1 MAKMFY
7 TAEEA
12 AKKIGVSVEKVQEMA
27 ASGQLQEFRDRDKLV
42 FKREQVDMLAGSDEG
57 GADSIPLADSGEMI
71 SLAADDS
78 KSGSGSAAGAQTKDK
93 SGISIFDA
101 DDDADQTDASAQTQ
115 ITSSV
120 GGMTVQSDP
129 GASGSAILDLT
140 RGDDTNLGANLLQDV
155 YGDNQGTGAPIGAGE
170 ESPGDSGLFEGTD
183 TAGAALA
190 GAGVAMVAAEPYDG
204 AASGWAGGLA
214 LAMIVCLCLL
224 LAVTVLTLTGG
235 SADLLGTLAGNFYA
249 VVGGLAG
256 FTALAAGLG
265 WFLGRKG

>member
-42 FKREQVDMLAGSDEG
+42 FKREQVDMLSGGEEG

-78 KSGSGSAAGAQTKDK
+78 KGGSGSNAGAQTKDK

-101 DDDADQTDASAQTQ
+101 DDDADQSDPSAQTQ

-129 GASGSAILDLT
+129 GASGSAILDMT

-155 YGDNQGTGAPIGAGE
+155 YGDNQGTGAPIGGDA
-170 ESPGDSGLFEGTD
+170 SPGDSGLFEGGD
-183 TAGAALA
+183 AAGAAMA

-214 LAMIVCLCLL
+214 LAMIVCLGLL

-235 SADLLGTLAGNFYA
+235 AADLLSTLAGNFYA

-256 FTALAAGLG
+256 FTALAAGIG